1 MMNHRLQSN
10 VRRGVIPLKH
20 LILIGLALF
29 TLVATMLYMG
39 FDTLARN
46 PSADVETASG
56 GVSDGVSSRL
66 ASLPT
71 QVNAGGDVTIRVTW
85 QGPDAGMAFGVVLD
99 THTVDL
105 DAYDLSNMVVLRT
118 DEGRE
123 TAPLRWEAPK
133 GGHHREGN
141 LVFSDKA
148 LDGRPFISAGTRSV
162 ELVIYKLADVPTRSF
177 TWELK

>member
-1 MMNHRLQSN
+1 MINHRLQSN
-10 VRRGVIPLKH
+10 VRRGVIPIKQ
-20 LILIGLALF
+20 LIFIGLALF

-46 PSADVETASG
+46 PSANVETASG
-56 GVSDGVSSRL
+56 GVSSRL

-71 QVNAGGDVTIRVTW
+71 QENTGGDVTIQVTW

-105 DAYDLSNMVVLRT
+105 DAYDLSNMVVLNT
-118 DEGRE
+118 DDGRE
-123 TAPLRWEAPK
+123 TAPIKWEAPK

-148 LDGRPFISAGTRSV
+148 LDGRPFISPSTRSV
-162 ELVIYKLADVPTRSF
+162 ELVVYELAGVPTRSF